1 MEDDR
6 PVLGIALM
14 LGFCAT
20 APLGDAVAKLL
31 TGVVPLLQLLLVR
44 FAMQGL
50 LLAPFLIRQRPALTP
65 RLLVHIAWRTLLHMI
80 GIGTMFTALFY
91 LPLADAIAIAFV
103 LPFIMLLIGKFV
115 LSEAVGSRRLAACV
129 VGFSGTLMVIQPSF
143 VEVGIPAVLPALVAF
158 IFALFILSTRR
169 LSRQIDAVSLQ
180 AISGLMALAA
190 FFVLMLVPGVAGQ
203 MLAPLS
209 TESAM
214 LLFTVGL
221 IGTGAHLLMTWALR
235 YAPSATLAPLQY
247 MEIPFATLIGWL
259 IFRDLP
265 DGLALLGIVVT
276 MSAGLYIVHRE
287 RIDARLAAAAAAPAV

>member
-50 LLAPFLIRQRPALTP
+50 LLTPFLLRRRPELTP
-65 RLLVHIAWRTLLHMI
+65 RLLAHIAWRTLLHMI

-115 LSEAVGSRRLAACV
+115 LNEAVGSRRLAACV

-143 VEVGIPAVLPALVAF
+143 IEVGMPAVLPALVAF
-158 IFALFILSTRR
+158 IFALFVLSTRR

-180 AISGLMALAA
+180 AVSGLMALVA
-190 FFVLMLVPGVAGQ
+190 FLALMLVPGVAGQ
-203 MLAPLS
+203 MLAPVAA
-209 TESAM
+209 ESAV
-214 LLFTVGL
+214 LLFAVGVT
-221 IGTGAHLLMTWALR
+221 GTGAHLLMTWALR
-235 YAPSATLAPLQY
+235 YAP
-247 MEIPFATLIGWL
+247 
-259 IFRDLP
+259 
-265 DGLALLGIVVT
+265 
-276 MSAGLYIVHRE
+276 
-287 RIDARLAAAAAAPAV
+287 

>member
-6 PVLGIALM
+6 PVLGIVLM

-50 LLAPFLIRQRPALTP
+50 LLAPFLIRRRPALTP
-65 RLLVHIAWRTLLHMI
+65 RLLGHIAWRTLLHMI

-103 LPFIMLLIGKFV
+103 LPFIMLLIGKFI
-115 LSEAVGSRRLAACV
+115 LNEAVGPRRLAACV
-129 VGFSGTLMVIQPSF
+129 VGFAGTLMVIQPSF

-180 AISGLMALAA
+180 AISGLMALV
-190 FFVLMLVPGVAGQ
+190 FFLGLMLVPGVAAE
-203 MLAPLS
+203 MLTPPSSEVA
-209 TESAM
+209 
-214 LLFTVGL
+214 LLLLLVGL
-221 IGTGAHLLMTWALR
+221 IGTAAHLLMTWSLR
-235 YAPSATLAPLQY
+235 FAPSATLAPLQY
-247 MEIPFATLIGWL
+247 MEIPFATTIGFL
-259 IFRDLP
+259 IFKDLP
-265 DGLALLGIVVT
+265 DGLALLGIMVT
-276 MSAGLYIVHRE
+276 ISAGLYILHRE
-287 RIDARLAAAAAAPAV
+287 RIDARLAAAAAPAV